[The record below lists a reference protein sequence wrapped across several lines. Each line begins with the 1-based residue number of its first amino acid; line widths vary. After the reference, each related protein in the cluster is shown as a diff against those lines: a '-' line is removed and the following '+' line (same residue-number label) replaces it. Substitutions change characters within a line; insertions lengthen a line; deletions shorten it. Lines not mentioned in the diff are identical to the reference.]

1 MIRCSVIAFLCVGS
15 SVAANKYPEMSGNI
29 SSPECSDA
37 FLLSKSM
44 FSSKAPSLYAPLVIP
59 EDIRSTFALG
69 AYEYDISGGMALT
82 MSGQSFKKIVLE
94 KSPRNSLYWSI
105 NEKSGGRLFL
115 TESLHSWRGDTYS
128 IYFSDVA
135 KNEDDVIVD
144 IQKGKS
150 TAFLSGLWRPPVI
163 FEGLSKE
170 IWFIDVGQ
178 PYQIMPDWTVYKVE
192 SDGFR
197 QSCTITFRPKG
208 ESGIELMPKAV
219 QKFARLV
226 DRSVGDGIDEGT
238 LQLTAQ
244 SKLRTQHRWANA
256 ALRPWALSEKRIYNS
271 TEEVEAGL
279 LEWSKAAPSF
289 HRLYKDIL
297 IAYPVAEKSLTNYYM
312 HQFNLPKERARELAQ
327 WIMNIIFRG
336 SYMFHRS
343 SDTASDNHDDNP
355 WWKISS
361 NDPAPAL

>member
-1 MIRCSVIAFLCVGS
+1 
-15 SVAANKYPEMSGNI
+15 
-29 SSPECSDA
+29 
-37 FLLSKSM
+37 M

-59 EDIRSTFALG
+59 ADIRSTFALG

-105 NEKSGGRLFL
+105 NEKSGGRLLL

-128 IYFSDVA
+128 IYFTNAA
-135 KNEDDVIVD
+135 KNQDDVIVD
-144 IQKGKS
+144 IQKGTN

-170 IWFIDVGQ
+170 MWFIDVGQ

-226 DRSVGDGIDEGT
+226 DKSVGDGKGIDEGT
-238 LQLTAQ
+238 LQPTARA
-244 SKLRTQHRWANA
+244 KLRTQHHWAQA
-256 ALRPWALSEKRIYNS
+256 ALRPWSLSEQSAYNS

-297 IAYPVAEKSLTNYYM
+297 IAYPVAEKSLTHYYM
-312 HQFNLPKERARELAQ
+312 QNFKLPKERARELAK
-327 WIMNIIFRG
+327 WVMNIIFRG
-336 SYMFHRS
+336 SYTFHRS
-343 SDTASDNHDDNP
+343 YDTASDDRNDNP

-361 NDPAPAL
+361 NAPAPDL